1 MIVGVNVSQLFS
13 LVLSWKNVCKMVA
26 VVAVA
31 ISRQRNIGYKAK
43 QVKYSGTT
51 PLQFPPS
58 FPSLAFIHTSLGW
71 ALTRL
76 QASGL
81 EEFIM
86 RQERG
91 RTASTLYTHRQ
102 ASLMVSCYT
111 TLVSPLRLCI
121 GPAGEAGL
129 STGT

>member
-43 QVKYSGTT
+43 QVKYRGTT

-81 EEFIM
+81 AEFIM

-91 RTASTLYTHRQ
+91 RTASTLYTH
-102 ASLMVSCYT
+102 V
-111 TLVSPLRLCI
+111 RL
-121 GPAGEAGL
+121 A
-129 STGT
+129 